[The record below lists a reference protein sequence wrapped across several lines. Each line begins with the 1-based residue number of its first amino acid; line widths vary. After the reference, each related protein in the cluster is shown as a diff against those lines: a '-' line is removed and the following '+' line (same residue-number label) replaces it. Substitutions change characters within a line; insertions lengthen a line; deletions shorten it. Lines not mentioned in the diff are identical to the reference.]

1 MSKSYHKHYS
11 YATGKNTEYFRRCS
25 RQVRSKN
32 KQMLRDL
39 VPVSSPD
46 TLDEVLY
53 HVTKRGN
60 YDLYAAPAD
69 YRIVVTKRSFREMDE
84 DARSGDPD
92 RQIARKR
99 RELIVKSRLAGFTPY
114 DR

>member
-1 MSKSYHKHYS
+1 MSKSYHRHYS

-46 TLDEVLY
+46 TLDDILY

-69 YRIVVTKRSFREMDE
+69 YRIVVTKRSFREMGE
-84 DARSGDPD
+84 DVYSDDPN
-92 RQIARKR
+92 RQIAWKRK
-99 RELIVKSRLAGFTPY
+99 EFIVRSRLAGFPPY